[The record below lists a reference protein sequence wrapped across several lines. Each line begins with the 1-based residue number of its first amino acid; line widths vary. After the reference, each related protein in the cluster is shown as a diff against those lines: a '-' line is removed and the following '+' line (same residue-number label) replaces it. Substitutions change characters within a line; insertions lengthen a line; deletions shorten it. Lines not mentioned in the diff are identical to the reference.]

1 MVPAMA
7 YRAPDEDEARAIL
20 DAMEASEENL
30 GPGRGQLIYSIELKD
45 GSTAR
50 GVMVSITE
58 PSGGFTLADDLAEH
72 RHAEVQYGNV
82 AVITLLGYH

>member
-1 MVPAMA
+1 MT

-30 GPGRGQLIYSIELKD
+30 GPGRGQLIYSIGKKD

-50 GVMVSITE
+50 GFMVSITE
-58 PSGGFTLADDLAEH
+58 PPGGFTLADDQAED
-72 RHAEVQYGNV
+72 RHEEVQYANV
-82 AVITLLGYH
+82 SGITILGYAP